1 MIAPAASRSFV
12 HQNRA
17 FLRGA
22 LLLSTLL
29 AMHIWVM

>member
-1 MIAPAASRSFV
+1 MTAPVASRSFV

-22 LLLSTLL
+22 LLLTTLL
-29 AMHIWVM
+29 AMHIWIM